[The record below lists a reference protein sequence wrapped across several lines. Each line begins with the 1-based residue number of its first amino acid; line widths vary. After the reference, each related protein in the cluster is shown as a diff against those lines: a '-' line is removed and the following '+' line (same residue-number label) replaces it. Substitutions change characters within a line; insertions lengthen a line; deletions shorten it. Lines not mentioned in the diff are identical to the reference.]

1 MEKLRQNL
9 DDVNRQL
16 QTFGKTLQRI
26 QKKSMSTDIEKLQK
40 QYKTSQLHVRVLQ
53 RMLKA
58 SNRSRDELKQK
69 ITKLFEEVVDI
80 REILF

>member
-26 QKKSMSTDIEKLQK
+26 QKKSMATDIEKLQK
-40 QYKTSQLHVRVLQ
+40 QYETSQLHVRVLQ
-53 RMLKA
+53 RMLEA
-58 SNRSRDELKQK
+58 SNHSRNELKQRFK
-69 ITKLFEEVVDI
+69 KLFEEVGGI

>member
-58 SNRSRDELKQK
+58 SNHSRDELKQK
-69 ITKLFEEVVDI
+69 MTRLFEEVGGI

>member
-26 QKKSMSTDIEKLQK
+26 QKKSMATDIEKLKK
-40 QYKTSQLHVRVLQ
+40 QYETSQLHVRVLQ
-53 RMLKA
+53 RMLEA
-58 SNRSRDELKQK
+58 SNHSRNELKQK
-69 ITKLFEEVVDI
+69 FQKLFEEVGGI